1 MKKKI
6 IIIVS
11 VVVII
16 IFVVL
21 LLFVILPFAGINVIP
36 GTGDNGGGGGIFG

>member
-1 MKKKI
+1 MEKKI

-11 VVVII
+11 VVIII

-21 LLFVILPFAGINVIP
+21 LLFVILPFAGFPVIP
-36 GTGDNGGGGGIFG
+36 GTDYGSRDFSM